1 MLGLL
6 AQYEETGFA
15 GLIETLARTPIDRVV
30 LFALVCT
37 LIRVTIWKRVD
48 MMPTHVRQQSGAKVM
63 GFFQEVCDA
72 LIYAGIVVFLLI
84 RPFVIQTFKIPSESM
99 VPTLLVGDLLIPT

>member
-6 AQYEETGFA
+6 AQYQETGFA

-30 LFALVCT
+30 LFAVICT
-37 LIRVTIWKRVD
+37 LVRVGIWRYLIGLPQHIRKQGGPRF
-48 MMPTHVRQQSGAKVM
+48 AA
-63 GFFQEVCDA
+63 FLQEVCDA

-84 RPFVIQTFKIPSESM
+84 RPYVIQTFKIPSESM
-99 VPTLLVGDLLIPT
+99 VPTLLGATFL